1 MQYINKLSDYESRKE
16 SAVTFGKFDGLHTG
30 HQKLV
35 EQVQRLGKEE
45 GLDSIVCAFEMKP
58 LWERM
63 GRIPQILMTGEERQ
77 RRLKSRVDI
86 LIECPFTVEFSQ
98 IKAKDFIRDII
109 SRTLHAKY
117 VVVGTDF
124 QFGHGKQGDI
134 NLLGQ
139 YEKEYGYRLIVIEK
153 ERYGERVIS
162 STYIKEL
169 LNQGDFSLANRLLG
183 YSYGITGKVEHGKK
197 LGRTLGFPTQNVA
210 WPEYKIVPPR
220 GVYLSNIQVDGRWFH
235 GISNVG
241 VKPTVSR
248 EGRVLIES
256 FLFDYD
262 GDAYGKEVT
271 IDLLAFQRPE
281 RAFASVSELKSCID
295 RDIEYGKRFFANVE

>member
-1 MQYINKLSDYESRKE
+1 MQYINKLSDYENRKE

-35 EQVQRLGKEE
+35 DQVQRLGKEE
-45 GLDSIVCAFEMKP
+45 RLDSIVCAFEMKP

-77 RRLKSRVDI
+77 RRLKGRVDI

-98 IKAKDFIRDII
+98 IHAEDFIRDII
-109 SRTLHAKY
+109 SRRLHAKY

-124 QFGHGKQGDI
+124 QFGYGKQGDI
-134 NLLGQ
+134 HLLRQ
-139 YEKEYGYRLIVIEK
+139 YEKEYGYHLIVIEK
-153 ERYGERVIS
+153 ERYGERIIS

-197 LGRTLGFPTQNVA
+197 LGRTLGFPTLNVA

-220 GVYLSNIQVDGRWFH
+220 GVYLSNIKVDGQWFH

-248 EGRVLIES
+248 EERVLIES
-256 FLFDYD
+256 FLFGYD

-271 IDLLAFQRPE
+271 IDLLAFRRPE
-281 RAFASVSELKSCID
+281 RAFESVAELKSCID
-295 RDIEYGKRFFANVE
+295 RDIEYGKHFFANVE

>member
-1 MQYINKLSDYESRKE
+1 MQYINKLSDYENRKE

-35 EQVQRLGKEE
+35 DQVQRLGKEE
-45 GLDSIVCAFEMKP
+45 GLDSIVCAFEMQP

-77 RRLKSRVDI
+77 RRLKNRVDI
-86 LIECPFTVEFSQ
+86 LIECPFTAQFSRIQ
-98 IKAKDFIRDII
+98 AKDFIRDII
-109 SRTLHAKY
+109 SGLLHAKY

-124 QFGHGKQGDI
+124 QFGYGKQGDI
-134 NLLGQ
+134 HLLGQ

-153 ERYGERVIS
+153 ERYGERIIS

-169 LNQGDFSLANRLLG
+169 LTQGEFSLANQLLG
-183 YSYGITGKVEHGKK
+183 YSYGVTGMVEHGKK
-197 LGRTLGFPTQNVA
+197 LGRTLGFPTLNVA
-210 WPEYKIVPPR
+210 WPERKIVPPR
-220 GVYLSNIQVDGRWFH
+220 GVYLSKIRVDGEWFH

-248 EGRVLIES
+248 EERVLIES
-256 FLFDYD
+256 FLFGYD

-271 IDLLAFQRPE
+271 IDLLAFRRPE
-281 RAFASVSELKSCID
+281 RSFESVAELKSCID
-295 RDIEYGKRFFANVE
+295 RDIEYGKHFFANVE

>member
-1 MQYINKLSDYESRKE
+1 MQYINKLSDYENRKE

-35 EQVQRLGKEE
+35 DQVQRLGKEE
-45 GLDSIVCAFEMKP
+45 RLDSIVCAFEMKP

-63 GRIPQILMTGEERQ
+63 GRILQILMTGEERQ
-77 RRLKSRVDI
+77 RRLKGRVDI

-98 IKAKDFIRDII
+98 IHAEDFIRDII
-109 SRTLHAKY
+109 SRRLHAKY

-124 QFGHGKQGDI
+124 QFGYGKQGDI
-134 NLLGQ
+134 HLLRQ
-139 YEKEYGYRLIVIEK
+139 YEKEYGYHLIVIEK
-153 ERYGERVIS
+153 ERYGERIIS

-197 LGRTLGFPTQNVA
+197 LGRTLGFPTLNVA

-220 GVYLSNIQVDGRWFH
+220 GVYLSNIKVDGQWFH

-248 EGRVLIES
+248 EERVLIES
-256 FLFDYD
+256 FLFGYD

-271 IDLLAFQRPE
+271 IDLLAFRRPE
-281 RAFASVSELKSCID
+281 RAFESVAELKSCID
-295 RDIEYGKRFFANVE
+295 RDIEYGKHFFANVE